1 MTRRLLVLV
10 TLAAG
15 LAGCQWMQDRFRAC
29 RHLRVDLVND
39 FRSGPRVNMALE
51 FESDAPENL
60 VNPGA
65 SRQVVIC
72 AERGDRKRA
81 RVALNGEILRVANC
95 VTTGDPSEYEF
106 SVARVVWDG
115 YDLRCENW

>member
-1 MTRRLLVLV
+1 MKRRLLVL
-10 TLAAG
+10 TMLAA
-15 LAGCQWMQDRFRAC
+15 LAGCQWVQDRARAC

-39 FRSGPRVNMALE
+39 FRGGPRVNMALE
-51 FESDAPENL
+51 FDPDSDENL

-81 RVALNGEILRVANC
+81 RVAYNGEILRVANC
-95 VTTGDPSEYEF
+95 VTTGDPSVYEF
-106 SVARVVWDG
+106 TVARVVWDG
-115 YDLRCENW
+115 YNLRCENW